1 MKRKHYNR
9 KCKFP
14 QKAIILQEI
23 MMNNIFNLYV
33 LNSRMLTVYFESS
46 Y

>member
-23 MMNNIFNLYV
+23 MNNIFNLYV

>member
-33 LNSRMLTVYFESS
+33 NSRMLTVSFESS